1 MNFHGIHGHTNL
13 WSLPQDEV
21 YAALQTSP
29 TGLSHTEARQRLAR
43 DGPNELPEPP
53 SRPLVLRLVDQLTH
67 FMALLLWVAGI
78 LAFISHTAALGWAI
92 WAVILINGLFSFW
105 QEYQAERALTALKY
119 MLPVQVRVKRQGEL
133 ITLPAR
139 ELVRG
144 DVMVLE
150 EGDRISADARLVEG
164 EELMMDVSVLTGE
177 SLPVARNPHP
187 IGPRRVAAIRGEQ
200 TVLSH
205 GETPLQG
212 VDEKKRGHLWP
223 VMNG

>member
-92 WAVILINGLFSFW
+92 WAVIF
-105 QEYQAERALTALKY
+105 
-119 MLPVQVRVKRQGEL
+119 
-133 ITLPAR
+133 
-139 ELVRG
+139 
-144 DVMVLE
+144 D
-150 EGDRISADARLVEG
+150 
-164 EELMMDVSVLTGE
+164 
-177 SLPVARNPHP
+177 
-187 IGPRRVAAIRGEQ
+187 
-200 TVLSH
+200 
-205 GETPLQG
+205 
-212 VDEKKRGHLWP
+212 
-223 VMNG
+223 